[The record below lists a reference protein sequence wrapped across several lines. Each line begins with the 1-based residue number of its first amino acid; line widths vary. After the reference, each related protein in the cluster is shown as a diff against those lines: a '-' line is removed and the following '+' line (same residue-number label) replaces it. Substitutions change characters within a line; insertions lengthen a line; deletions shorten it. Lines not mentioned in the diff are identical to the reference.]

1 METIFLKEKF
11 SMQLDH
17 VTISIHLQK
26 KKMCNSYKIMRE
38 GFMT

>member
-17 VTISIHLQK
+17 VTISIHLQNK
-26 KKMCNSYKIMRE
+26 KCVNERGIYDLNL
-38 GFMT
+38 